1 MCLYTEL
8 KFCKWLCAFKPR
20 LLDSLKL
27 TYANISTTKIL
38 LLISVKF
45 QAADDT

>member
-1 MCLYTEL
+1 MCLYNEL
-8 KFCKWLCAFKPR
+8 KLCKWLCTFKTK
-20 LLDSLKL
+20 LLDSLQL
-27 TYANISTTKIL
+27 TYANISTTKIQ

>member
-8 KFCKWLCAFKPR
+8 KLFKWLCTFKPK
-20 LLDSLKL
+20 LLDSLKV
-27 TYANISTTKIL
+27 TYANISTTKIQ